1 MDTNND
7 KVQELKNLIWN
18 YQQELPCVKDG
29 KNGSLKNIYLNYN
42 SLMKKHLLILVLIAC
57 GLPSCAQKEVEQ
69 SQPNI
74 IYIMSDDH
82 TTQGFGVYGSRLA
95 TLNPTPTIDRIANEG
110 ILFENAFCTNS
121 ICTPSR
127 ATIMTGQYGQVN
139 GVKDL
144 GGILP
149 PERQYLAHELKK
161 LGYQTAIVGK
171 WHLKEAPEA
180 FDYYNVLPGQGDY
193 HNPTLYSSED
203 TGEKKTLRFE
213 KGLTRAVNATTY
225 QGHSSDVIT
234 DKSLEWLSEKRDKSK
249 PFFLMHHFKAPH
261 DFFEHA
267 KRYDNYLEDVDIPEP
282 ASLWDNENNGSV
294 ATRGY
299 NNSMMDTIGS
309 SIGHRNIIRNMG
321 MHMNIDPNIP
331 DPEYKRLAYQEYLK
345 RYLRCVKGVD
355 DNVKRLFDY
364 LEKEGLMDN
373 TIIIY
378 TGDQGFMLG
387 EHDYIDK
394 RWMYEE
400 SMRMPFLVRYPK
412 MITAGIKTDAIVNN
426 ADFAPTIIDLA
437 GGKTP
442 EYMQGESFKDILET
456 GQEPQDWKQE
466 TYYRYWMHMA
476 HKHSN
481 PAHFGIR
488 TKDYKLI
495 FFYARD
501 FKQRN
506 NKAQKWANHPSSL
519 SFVKTPVAWEFYD
532 LKTDPKE
539 MNNLYGDE
547 AYTDIIE
554 DLKSR
559 LVNLREEVKEDDTQ
573 YAEIQE
579 SIDKHWND

>member
-1 MDTNND
+1 M
-7 KVQELKNLIWN
+7 KNYIFAFSFAVL
-18 YQQELPCVKDG
+18 
-29 KNGSLKNIYLNYN
+29 SLT
-42 SLMKKHLLILVLIAC
+42 
-57 GLPSCAQKEVEQ
+57 SCAQKVKSKDSNKEQ
-69 SQPNI
+69 KKPNI

-95 TLNPTPTIDRIANEG
+95 SLNPTPTIDRIANEG

-127 ATIMTGQYGQVN
+127 ASIMTGQYGQVN

-144 GGILP
+144 GGVLP
-149 PERQYLAHELKK
+149 PDRQYLAHEMKK
-161 LGYQTAIVGK
+161 MGYQTAIVGK
-171 WHLKEAPEA
+171 WHLKEAPES

-193 HNPTLYSSED
+193 HYPTLYSSEE
-203 TGEKKTLRFE
+203 TGEKRTLRFE
-213 KGLTRAVNATTY
+213 KGLTREVNATTY

-234 DKSLEWLSEKRDKSK
+234 DKSLEWLDEKRDKSK

-267 KRYDNYLEDVDIPEP
+267 KRYNDYLADVEIPEP
-282 ASLWDNENNGSV
+282 ASLWDNKNNGSI
-294 ATRGY
+294 ATRGH
-299 NNSMMDTIGS
+299 NDSMMDTIGS
-309 SIGHRNIIRNMG
+309 SVGHRNIIRNMG
-321 MHMNIDPNIP
+321 MHMDIDPNIP
-331 DPEYKRLAYQEYLK
+331 DPQYKKLAYQEYLK

-364 LEKEGLMDN
+364 LEKEDLMDN

-412 MITAGIKTDAIVNN
+412 MIKAGTRTNAIINN
-426 ADFAPTIIDLA
+426 TDFAPTIIELA

-442 EYMQGESFKDILET
+442 EYMQGSSFKEILET
-456 GQEPQDWKQE
+456 GKEPEDWQQE

-488 TKDYKLI
+488 TKEYKLI

-501 FKQRN
+501 YKKRN
-506 NKAQKWANHPSSL
+506 NKAQKWAHHPSSL
-519 SFVKTPVAWEFYD
+519 SFLETPVAWEFYD
-532 LKTDPKE
+532 LKKDPKE
-539 MNNLYGDE
+539 MDNKYEDQSY
-547 AYTDIIE
+547 AAIIK

-559 LVNLREEVKEDDTQ
+559 LANIRAEVKENDTEYPAIQKAIDEHWDD
-573 YAEIQE
+573 
-579 SIDKHWND
+579 